1 MFKQNQMGWNAF
13 RTVFDETGSRL
24 GFQTAS
30 GSDGSLSIFSLAH
43 TVGFDGPEKNQSTIF
58 SNIPPQLFIHLKI
71 CFINNKIKGTG
82 SIVPITQIM

>member
-13 RTVFDETGSRL
+13 RTVFDETGNRL

-43 TVGFDGPEKNQSTIF
+43 PVGFDGPEKNQSTIF
-58 SNIPPQLFIHLKI
+58 SNK
-71 CFINNKIKGTG
+71 
-82 SIVPITQIM
+82 SILT